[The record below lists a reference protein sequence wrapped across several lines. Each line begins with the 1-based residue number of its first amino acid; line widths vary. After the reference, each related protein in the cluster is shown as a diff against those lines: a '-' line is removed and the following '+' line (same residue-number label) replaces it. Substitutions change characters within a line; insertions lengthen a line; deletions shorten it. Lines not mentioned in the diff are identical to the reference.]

1 MDAAEDVLE
10 MRRLFCDYCGKEIS
24 DDKKKRTVTIDD
36 SFQREIDLCGNC
48 VERVRN
54 RIKEYWKK
62 HGFDLDQ

>member
-36 SFQREIDLCGNC
+36 PCSERSTYVEIVLREFVIG
-48 VERVRN
+48 
-54 RIKEYWKK
+54 
-62 HGFDLDQ
+62 